1 MARGSRAFDYMVI
14 NDELETAVDEIVKII
29 RLKRTGGL

>member
-14 NDELETAVDEIVKII
+14 NDHLETAVDEIVKII
-29 RLKRTGGL
+29 HLKRAGGL